1 MVPHMAGVRDR
12 HGSRDRKRFF
22 WRAEMAMASHRRPL
36 VSMVV
41 VLMCMSL
48 CSGCSGLK
56 YHRIFMSGVA
66 GAVIGGIVGHQSDE
80 DEAGVAVGAA
90 LFATGDLLFQIDQLD
105 EEKKATMVNNLMV
118 ALVSETQ
125 AQPIINRGT
134 LYS

>member
-1 MVPHMAGVRDR
+1 
-12 HGSRDRKRFF
+12 
-22 WRAEMAMASHRRPL
+22 MAMASHRRPL

-80 DEAGVAVGAA
+80 DAAGVAVGAA
-90 LFATGDLLFQIDQLD
+90 LFATGDLLFQIDDLN
-105 EEKKATMVNNLMV
+105 EKKKVEEAAEEV
-118 ALVSETQ
+118 A
-125 AQPIINRGT
+125 RGDS
-134 LYS
+134 LLDHMRWEQ